1 MRGRRAWGIAAL
13 ALGLGSAVLP
23 QLAVDGRSHARELT
37 RAAVQS
43 GDCRVGSAPT
53 HDYGERPPEELL
65 RYGTRPVVIGCATL
79 ASGRRL
85 ELVGYQLG
93 RGEHT
98 SLCIDHYDFESGVSW
113 GCGSNLVSD
122 GGAIDATSKTGL
134 PGRPDVVSGTLS
146 ASVARVVVRSEI
158 AGRLRRH
165 PSVAV
170 RVRGRRLLRAIAVSK
185 PFGRYLAEVPRGA
198 RAATAEALDAR
209 GRSLGLAFFP
219 GFRGPVGQGRACY
232 GRPRIARLRL
242 LEPARAGRGSR
253 VRVVARYQG
262 GYIASIE
269 AAVGGKGRVHADLVR
284 PRTRR
289 AGGRRVVTLPVRF
302 ERRGTVGVDVTAGG
316 LPLSRRCGKDPPPRR
331 SDPKTL
337 VVRVR

>member
-1 MRGRRAWGIAAL
+1 MRGMSAWVVTAL
-13 ALGLGSAVLP
+13 ALGMGAGPLP
-23 QLAVDGRSHARELT
+23 QPGAASQARET
-37 RAAVQS
+37 TPAAAQS

-53 HDYGERPPEELL
+53 HDYGQQPPEKFL
-65 RYGTRPVVIGCATL
+65 RYGTRPIVIGCATL

-93 RGEHT
+93 RGEAS
-98 SLCIDHYDFESGVSW
+98 SLCIDHYDFESGVGW
-113 GCGSNLVSD
+113 GCGTNLVF
-122 GGAIDATSKTGL
+122 GGRAVDATSKMRL
-134 PGRPDVVSGTLS
+134 PRRPDVVSGSLS
-146 ASVARVVVRSEI
+146 PSVATVVVRSEI

-165 PSVAV
+165 PAVAV
-170 RVRGRRLLRAIAVSK
+170 TVRGRKLLRAIAVRR

-232 GRPRIARLRL
+232 GRPRIAGLRL
-242 LEPARAGRGSR
+242 LEPARAGRRSR
-253 VRVVARYQG
+253 VRVVARYRG
-262 GYIASIE
+262 GYIASVE
-269 AAVGGKGRVHADLVR
+269 AAVGGEGRVHADLVR
-284 PRTRR
+284 PRARR

-302 ERRGTVGVDVTAGG
+302 ERRGTVGVDVTAEGV
-316 LPLSRRCGKDPPPRR
+316 PLSRRCGKNPPSRR
-331 SDPKTL
+331 SDPKNL

>member
-1 MRGRRAWGIAAL
+1 MRGGRAWGIAAV
-13 ALGLGSAVLP
+13 ALGLGCALLP
-23 QLAVDGRSHARELT
+23 QLAIDGRSHAREPT
-37 RAAVQS
+37 PAAPQS
-43 GDCRVGSAPT
+43 ADCRVGVAPT
-53 HDYGERPPEELL
+53 HDYGGRPPEEFL

-85 ELVGYQLG
+85 ELVGYQQG

-113 GCGSNLVSD
+113 GCGSNVVF
-122 GGAIDATSKTGL
+122 GGGSINATSKMRL
-134 PGRPDVVSGTLS
+134 PRRPDVVSGTLS

-165 PSVAV
+165 PVVAV
-170 RVRGRRLLRAIAVSK
+170 RVRGRKLLRAIAVRK
-185 PFGRYLAEVPRGA
+185 PFGRYLAEVPRRA
-198 RAATAEALDAR
+198 RAATAEALDVR

-219 GFRGPVGQGRACY
+219 GFRGPVGEGRACY
-232 GRPRIARLRL
+232 GRPHIAGVRL
-242 LEPARAGRGSR
+242 LEPARAGHRSR
-253 VRVVARYQG
+253 VRVVAKYRG
-262 GYIASIE
+262 GYIASVD
-269 AAVGGKGRVHADLVR
+269 AAVGGEGRVHADLAR

-302 ERRGTVGVDVTAGG
+302 GRPGTVGVDVTAEG
-316 LPLSRRCGKDPPPRR
+316 LPLSRRCGKVPPLRR
-331 SDPKTL
+331 SEPETL

>member
-13 ALGLGSAVLP
+13 ALGLGSALLP
-23 QLAVDGRSHARELT
+23 QLGVDGRSHAREPT
-37 RAAVQS
+37 PPAVRLA
-43 GDCRVGSAPT
+43 DCRVGSAPT
-53 HDYGERPPEELL
+53 RDYGQQPPEEFL

-98 SLCIDHYDFESGVSW
+98 SLCIDHYDFERGVRW
-113 GCGSNLVSD
+113 GCGTNLVFG
-122 GGAIDATSKTGL
+122 GGAIDATSKARL
-134 PGRPDVVSGTLS
+134 PRRPDVVSGTVS

-165 PSVAV
+165 PAVAL
-170 RVRGRRLLRAIAVSK
+170 RVRGRKLLRAIAVRK

-219 GFRGPVGQGRACY
+219 GFRGPVGEGRACY
-232 GRPRIARLRL
+232 GRPHIAGLRL
-242 LEPARAGRGSR
+242 LEPARAGRRSR
-253 VRVVARYQG
+253 IRVVARYRG
-262 GYIASIE
+262 GYIASLE
-269 AAVGGKGRVHADLVR
+269 AAVGGEGRVHADLAR

-289 AGGRRVVTLPVRF
+289 AGGRQVVTLPVRF
-302 ERRGTVGVDVTAGG
+302 ARRGTVGVDVTAEGV
-316 LPLSRRCGKDPPPRR
+316 PLSRRCGKHPLPRR